1 MLHLFQ
7 PTFKPDDN
15 LICCKAGLMWVIKPA
30 TSLYS
35 TPVLA
40 MLRDKLRVFLLPLFF
55 PYLKVMLHGTIRHDD
70 FSATQ
75 RCNVG
80 TVLQPFETM
89 SQ

>member
-1 MLHLFQ
+1 MLHLFK
-7 PTFKPDDN
+7 PTFKPVDN
-15 LICCKAGLMWVIKPA
+15 LICCKTGMMWVIKPA

-35 TPVLA
+35 TPVLP
-40 MLRDKLRVFLLPLFF
+40 MSEDKLRAFLLPVFA
-55 PYLKVMLHGTIRHDD
+55 YLKAMLHGTICNDD

>member
-40 MLRDKLRVFLLPLFF
+40 MLRDKLRVFFVAPFF
-55 PYLKVMLHGTIRHDD
+55 RTLR
-70 FSATQ
+70 
-75 RCNVG
+75 
-80 TVLQPFETM
+80 
-89 SQ
+89 

>member
-7 PTFKPDDN
+7 PTFKPVDN
-15 LICCKAGLMWVIKPA
+15 LICCQTGLMWVIKPA

-40 MLRDKLRVFLLPLFF
+40 MLQDKLRVFLLPVF
-55 PYLKVMLHGTIRHDD
+55 PCLKVMLHGTIRNDD

>member
-7 PTFKPDDN
+7 PTFKPVDN
-15 LICCKAGLMWVIKPA
+15 LICCKTGLMWVIKFA

-35 TPVLA
+35 TPILA
-40 MLRDKLRVFLLPLFF
+40 ILQDKLRVFLLPVF
-55 PYLKVMLHGTIRHDD
+55 PYLKVMLHGTIRNDD

-75 RCNVG
+75 RCNVE
-80 TVLQPFETM
+80 TVLEPFETM

>member
-7 PTFKPDDN
+7 PTFKPVDN
-15 LICCKAGLMWVIKPA
+15 LICCKTGLMWVIKPA

-35 TPVLA
+35 TPFQA
-40 MLRDKLRVFLLPLFF
+40 MLQDNLRVFLLPVF
-55 PYLKVMLHGTIRHDD
+55 PYLKVMLHGSIRNDD
-70 FSATQ
+70 FSTTPG
-75 RCNVG
+75 CNVG

>member
-7 PTFKPDDN
+7 PTFKPVDN
-15 LICCKAGLMWVIKPA
+15 LICCKTGMMWVIKPA

-40 MLRDKLRVFLLPLFF
+40 MLQDKLRVFLLPVF
-55 PYLKVMLHGTIRHDD
+55 PYLKVMLHGTIRKHD